1 MNEEQVAQ
9 RVLLEAGRLGVIL
22 WRNNSGAFTDK
33 DTGRVIR
40 FGLANDSAQANAQFK
55 SPDYVGFTPTLI
67 VPAHVGR
74 TLPVFTAIETKREG
88 WTHPENDRDRAQE
101 AFLRFVQSHGGYAG
115 FAPDASLVSRIVG
128 L

>member
-22 WRNNSGAFTDK
+22 WRNNSGALPDK
-33 DTGRVIR
+33 NGRLVR
-40 FGLANDSAQANAQFK
+40 FGLGNDSAQANAKFK
-55 SPDYVGFTPTLI
+55 SPDYIGFTPTFI
-67 VPAHVGR
+67 VPEFVGR
-74 TLPVFTAIETKREG
+74 TLPVFTGIDTKHSE